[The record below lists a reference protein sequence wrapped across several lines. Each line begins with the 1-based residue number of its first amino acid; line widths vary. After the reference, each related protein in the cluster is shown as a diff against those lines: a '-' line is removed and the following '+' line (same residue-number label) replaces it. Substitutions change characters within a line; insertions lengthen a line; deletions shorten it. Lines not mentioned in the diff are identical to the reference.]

1 VSRWPRNIILIGFM
15 GSGKSSIGR
24 LVARK
29 LRFRFV
35 DTDRIIVQ
43 RAGMEISRI
52 FAGRG
57 EESFRGLET
66 EALSSLSDQK
76 QCVIATGGGVVT
88 QPRNLPLLNEL
99 GAVVWLT
106 AAEEVI
112 FDRVSRN
119 RKRPLLHTENPRD
132 TIHALLEERR
142 PLYAA
147 AAQVTID
154 STGLTHAQAA
164 NAVLDAVRLQE
175 P

>member
-1 VSRWPRNIILIGFM
+1 M

-24 LVARK
+24 LVARR

-35 DTDRIIVQ
+35 DTDRLVVQ

-52 FAGRG
+52 FAESG
-57 EESFRGLET
+57 EEKFREMET
-66 EALSSLSDQK
+66 EALSSLAGKSGH
-76 QCVIATGGGVVT
+76 VIATGGGIVT

-119 RKRPLLHTENPRD
+119 RKRPLLHTENPRE
-132 TIHALLEERR
+132 TIHALLEARR

-147 AAQVTID
+147 AAQSVID
-154 STGLTHAQAA
+154 STSLTHVQAA
-164 NAVLDAVRLQE
+164 NAVLDAVRIRE
-175 P
+175 E